1 MRFRFVPR
9 DQGFYPLFNQAAE
22 NVVECC
28 RRLGVLLTDYSEVDT
43 KLRRII
49 ECEQRGDE
57 ITDAITRRLNESFV
71 TPFDREDIL
80 KLTEELDDV
89 VDDIQAASDL
99 LVLHDVDQPLPEMV
113 EMAEILLR
121 AAEANRDLIAK
132 LPKMKGVAPE
142 LEAID
147 RLETEADRVYRRA
160 IARLF
165 SGEYRAFDVLKW
177 KDVFEA
183 IEDSVNRVESISDI
197 VQSVVLKHA

>member
-1 MRFRFVPR
+1 VRFRFVPR